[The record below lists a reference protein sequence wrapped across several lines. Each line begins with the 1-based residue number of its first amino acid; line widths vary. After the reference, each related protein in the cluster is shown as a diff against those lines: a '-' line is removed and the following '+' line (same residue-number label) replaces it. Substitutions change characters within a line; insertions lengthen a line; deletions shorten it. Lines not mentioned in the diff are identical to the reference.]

1 MKFII
6 PSLNITR
13 TFLGMFCLAAI
24 LFITSCS
31 NDSGPRR
38 LEILFLGHASEHHP
52 SEKYAPILA
61 QAVTQKGINIS
72 YTNDP
77 NDLNTAN
84 LSKYDGLILYA
95 NHDSITTS
103 QEKALLDFVEGGK
116 GFIPI
121 HSATWCFRNSDKVVN
136 LMGGQFKTHKT
147 GTFTADILMPEHP
160 VMQGL
165 SPFETWDETYV
176 HDKLGADN
184 IVLMERVEG
193 DHHEPWTWVRT
204 QGKGRVF
211 YTAYGHDERTW
222 NNPGFQD
229 LVANGIFWAVG
240 ENAASKAK
248 QYKIAK
254 LEYSDAKIPNYE
266 KRDPAPKLQAP
277 LSPDSSM
284 THIQIPVGF
293 ELSLFASEPDI
304 INPICM
310 AWDEKGRLWVVET
323 VDYPNTVRDDEGVGD
338 DRIKILEDTDGD
350 GKADKFTIFAD
361 KLNIPTSMVFVNGGV
376 MVSQAPFFLF
386 LKDTDGDDKADVREK
401 VMGGWGVSDTH
412 AGPSNLKYGFNNKIW
427 GTVGYSGFEGNVGG
441 EDFDYGQAV
450 FNLSRDFKRMTHHT
464 RTTNNTWGLGFT
476 ENNDIFVST
485 ANNTHTAYINVP
497 YAFTKKVKNFSND
510 FATKLDGHYAM
521 HPLTKNYRQVDVFG
535 GFTAAAGHNFYTAR
549 QFPKEYWNR
558 VAFIAEP
565 TGKLLHKGIFEVDGA
580 GFKESDGWNMMA
592 ASDEYMSPVHA
603 EVGPDGNLWVLDW
616 YNFIIQHNPTPTGFE
631 NGKGNA
637 HVNPLRDRTHGRIYK
652 ISYKGAPEAEKVT
665 LDRKEPASLIKGLK
679 SDNMFWRL
687 TAQRLI
693 VEEGDQNILPQLYE
707 LVGASKEDEI
717 GVNAPAIHGIWAI
730 EGLGALDGTNEEAT
744 RIVSNALRNSNPGVR
759 KAAIQALPKTA
770 ITQES
775 YFNAGS
781 FSDPNLNTRLAAFIE
796 AAYLA
801 PSNELGKMFF
811 HASLNDENVA
821 DQWLS
826 KAVRA
831 GSLAHKNGFI
841 AAYLQNTTE
850 LKPDGLTEEIYS
862 STSFTLMNIGGKRYV
877 AAADFPSVV
886 GKEIFL
892 SGNIWKGNPPVTLN
906 GMLIQH
912 GDKTNGYGVFLEN
925 DEFTVVVNQNGKT
938 YTGKATPETPGG
950 FKWEFQLTKAG
961 ATFIINNVPAVA
973 VKTGGLFDKELKQG
987 LRIGR
992 ETEGMIAV
1000 KSGKIEPL
1008 NRGTNNLVAEVGGDN
1023 DLTTSLDADK
1033 VIVLKTIQNKMEYDL
1048 KTLEVEAGQT
1058 VAIIF
1063 ENVDFMQHN
1072 LLLVKPGTLE
1082 TVGAAADKMASDA
1095 QGAEKSYIPDMPE
1108 ILFSTRLVNPGEKV
1122 VLTFTAPSE
1131 PGDYPYLCTFPG
1143 HWRMMNGIL
1152 KVRGSASTD

>member
-1 MKFII
+1 MKYTI
-6 PSLNITR
+6 PTLTSAR
-13 TFLGMFCLAAI
+13 AAI
-24 LFITSCS
+24 GLLSLVIILFFTSCS
-31 NDSGPRR
+31 NDNGPRR

-61 QAVTQKGINIS
+61 QAVAQKGINIS

-77 NDLNTAN
+77 NDLNATN
-84 LSKYDGLILYA
+84 LAKFDGLILYA
-95 NHDSITTS
+95 NHDSITSS

-121 HSATWCFRNSDKVVN
+121 HCATWCFRNSPKVVN
-136 LMGGQFKTHKT
+136 LMGGQFKTHET

-160 VMQGL
+160 VMQSL

-176 HDKLGADN
+176 HDKLASDN
-184 IVLMERVEG
+184 TVLMERVEG
-193 DHHEPWTWVRT
+193 DHHEPWTWVRN

-229 LVANGIFWAVG
+229 LVINGIFWAVG
-240 ENAASKAK
+240 DEAAQKAK
-248 QYKIAK
+248 QYKIAR
-254 LEYSDAKIPNYE
+254 LSYSDAVIPNYE
-266 KRDPAPKLQAP
+266 KRDPAPRLQAP

-284 THIQIPVGF
+284 THIQIPPGF

-304 INPICM
+304 INPIAM

-323 VDYPNTVRDDEGVGD
+323 VDYPNTVRDEDGVGD
-338 DRIKILEDTDGD
+338 DRIKILEDTNGD
-350 GKADKFTIFAD
+350 GKADKFTVFAD
-361 KLNIPTSMVFVNGGV
+361 KLNIPTSIVFVNGGILI
-376 MVSQAPFFLF
+376 SQAPLFLF
-386 LKDTDGDDKADVREK
+386 LKDTDGDDKADVREE

-412 AGPSNLKYGFNNKIW
+412 AGPSNLRYGFNNKIW
-427 GTVGYSGFEGNVGG
+427 GTVGYSGFEGKIGG
-441 EDFDYGQAV
+441 EDFEYDQAV
-450 FNLSRDFKRMTHHT
+450 FNLSRDFKQMSHHT

-485 ANNTHTAYINVP
+485 ANNTHTAYVNVP

-521 HPLTKNYRQVDVFG
+521 HPVTKNYRQVDVFG

-549 QFPKEYWNR
+549 RFPKEYWNR
-558 VAFIAEP
+558 IAFIAEP

-603 EVGPDGNLWVLDW
+603 EVGPDGDLWVLDW
-616 YNFIIQHNPTPTGFE
+616 YNFIIQHNPTPSGFE

-652 ISYKGAPEAEKVT
+652 ISYKGAPEAEKIT
-665 LDRKEPASLIKGLK
+665 LDRKEPASLINGLK
-679 SDNMFWRL
+679 SSNMFWRL

-707 LVGASKEDEI
+707 LISSSKEDEI
-717 GVNAPAIHGIWAI
+717 GVNAPAIHAIWAI
-730 EGLGALDGTNEEAT
+730 EGLGALNGTNEEAT
-744 RIVSNALRNSNPGVR
+744 RIVTNALRNANPGVR
-759 KAAIQALPKTA
+759 KAAIQALPKNA
-770 ITQES
+770 ATQES

-796 AAYLA
+796 ASYMA

-811 HASLNDENVA
+811 HASLNQDNVT

-841 AAYLQNTTE
+841 ATYLQNTAE
-850 LKPDGLTEEIYS
+850 LAPDGLTEEIYS
-862 STSFTLMNIGGKRYV
+862 STSFTLLNLGGTKYV

-886 GKEIFL
+886 GKEIYL
-892 SGNIWKGNPPVTLN
+892 SGNIWKGNTILN

-912 GDKTNGYGVFLEN
+912 GDKTNGYGVFADN
-925 DEFTVVVNQNGKT
+925 DDFVVVVNQNGKT
-938 YTGKATPETPGG
+938 YTGKGTADMPVS

-961 ATFIINNVPAVA
+961 ATFIVNNVPAVS

-987 LRIGR
+987 LRIDK
-992 ETEGMIAV
+992 ETDGMTGV
-1000 KSGKIEPL
+1000 KSGTIERFT
-1008 NRGTNNLVAEVGGDN
+1008 RGIYNLVAEVGGDN
-1023 DLTTSLDADK
+1023 NLSASLDADK
-1033 VIVLKTIQNKMEYDL
+1033 VIVLKTIPNKMEYDL

-1072 LLLVKPGTLE
+1072 LLIVKPGTLE
-1082 TVGAAADKMASDA
+1082 TVGAAADKMAADA
-1095 QGAEKSYIPDMPE
+1095 NGAEKSYIPDVPE
-1108 ILFSTRLVNPGEKV
+1108 LLYSTRLVNPGEKV

-1143 HWRMMNGIL
+1143 HWRIMNGIL
-1152 KVRGSASTD
+1152 KVTNGKSAD